1 MQDLTTSQQ
10 RYVHGESPQ
19 NPQEIR
25 RFFVL
30 YPTAK
35 EYAQIIYALSMKFFS
50 LIINEL
56 RKTLINI
63 EKIFDLPI
71 AFELVMNLLYDIKQ
85 RQMVGSSLT

>member
-1 MQDLTTSQQ
+1 
-10 RYVHGESPQ
+10 
-19 NPQEIR
+19 
-25 RFFVL
+25 VL

-71 AFELVMNLLYDIKQ
+71 AYEREMNLLYIIKQ
-85 RQMVGSSLT
+85 RQMVGSSLTYCANIPITIGVAFDCKWGR